1 MTISK
6 WIQKKKKDNKK
17 FYGYTGPVK
26 PEKKSKWISK
36 KSDNKSYG
44 YTKIVKQKKEPTTW
58 ITKKKKEEK
67 DSNESLGGWI
77 KKKVKEENN

>member
-1 MTISK
+1 MTDNNT
-6 WIQKKKKDNKK
+6 WITKKKKDNKK

-26 PEKKSKWISK
+26 PEKKSWISK

-44 YTKIVKQKKEPTTW
+44 YTKIVKQKK
-58 ITKKKKEEK
+58 